1 MNNLSL
7 PKAVSLF
14 SGGGGM
20 DLGVHNAGFDVLAAI
35 EMDEHCCETLRTNIE
50 RERRHTRVVEADVRT
65 IRPKALM
72 NELGLAPGELDL
84 LCGGPPCQSFSQIGK
99 QKALDDERGPLL
111 FEMVR
116 FARAMKPKAIFIE
129 QVKGLAGAK
138 DLHGKRGGVLEMLL
152 ADIEAAGYAPKWKLV
167 NAADYGLPQRRT
179 RLFVVA
185 TRAPNG
191 FQFPEQTHL
200 PPGANQGLFPLPEHK
215 GVGDVLKGLGKPSP
229 KGSECADSHVDVTPC
244 GDQKRI
250 TGVPEG
256 EFLAAQKHLPP
267 EQVGGL
273 TRKDTTKYLRLS
285 RKKPA
290 NTLRCGEIFFH
301 PTENRY
307 LTPREYMRIHG
318 YPDSYI
324 LCGPIRGRA
333 GAVRNLDQHRQVSN
347 SVPPPVAEAIAMEIR
362 RAIECQKSSK
372 RSARRR
378 PRRQAR
384 PVQNKTQVKKLTTT
398 VRRFAL

>member
-1 MNNLSL
+1 MNNLIL

-20 DLGVHNAGFDVLAAI
+20 DLGVHNAGFDILAAI

-50 RERRHTRVVEADVRT
+50 RERQETRVIEADIQT
-65 IRPKALM
+65 IRPGALM
-72 NELGLAPGELDL
+72 EELGLKPGELDL

-99 QKALDDERGPLL
+99 QKALDDERGLLL

-116 FARAMKPKAIFIE
+116 FARVLRPKAIFIE
-129 QVKGLAGAK
+129 QVKGLAGAR
-138 DLHGKRGGVLEMLL
+138 DMHGKRGGVLEMLL
-152 ADIEAAGYAPKWKLV
+152 ADLESAGYVPKLDLI

-185 TRAPNG
+185 ARAPNG

-200 PPGANQGLFPLPEHK
+200 PPGMSQGLFPSPAHK
-215 GVGDVLKGLGKPSP
+215 GIGEVLKGLGRPSP
-229 KGSECADSHVDVTPC
+229 KGSERADSHVDVTPA

-250 TGVPEG
+250 AGVPEG

-307 LTPREYMRIHG
+307 LTLREYMRIHG

-362 RAIECQKSSK
+362 KVIECRKS
-372 RSARRR
+372 SARRR
-378 PRRQAR
+378 PRRQVR
-384 PVQNKTQVKKLTTT
+384 PTQNKNQAKPAVA
-398 VRRFAL
+398 VRRSAL